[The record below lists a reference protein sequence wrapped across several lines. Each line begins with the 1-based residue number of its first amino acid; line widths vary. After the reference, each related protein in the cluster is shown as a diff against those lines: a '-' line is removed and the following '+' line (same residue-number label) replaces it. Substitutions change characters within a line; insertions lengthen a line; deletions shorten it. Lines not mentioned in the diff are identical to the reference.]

1 MTMATELR
9 YKEDSSRIGD
19 VSSTERRPTASTKEK
34 LLSAISDDP
43 NLPSLGGSISYIIQL
58 SSSEDESIRQLSH
71 FILSDVSLA
80 QKILSLSNSITFRTS
95 STQAITS
102 ITKAIFLL
110 GFDTVRTCALAILLV
125 DGMMSGKRAE
135 YVRTELIH
143 ALAASMIGRELAKH
157 SQFKDGEEI
166 AVAALFK
173 NTGRLLLAAHDHDK
187 YEAMMTCIEQ
197 GTHTPEQASMQVLG
211 FSLNDFTETILEK
224 WNIPASIIQAIKNK
238 SSGTLS
244 APKNKQEWM
253 QQATELSDKAVPLII
268 KAGESGN
275 LVLEDK
281 LLARFGK
288 ALDLNKS
295 KLDLLIKDATEETA
309 ALQVNAN
316 LLPTVKKGKISADM
330 KDTGLHLN
338 ADEDVLTELILA
350 DTAADDAQVVQ
361 RYPSGKPHNA
371 SVLLLAAVQDV
382 AEMMVANNY
391 KLSELIMLILEH
403 YYTSLGFRFV
413 TLCLRDEQKHQYRAR
428 SSIGENDSEYQKAFC
443 FPAILSTDL
452 FYLAMARDADLF
464 ISNAAAPKV
473 RELLPHWHQNLLP
486 DTRSFIVLPLVFNK
500 KPIGFV
506 YADREFAA
514 PEGITSEETR
524 LIKTLK
530 GQILTALN
538 LK

>member
-1 MTMATELR
+1 MIMATELPH
-9 YKEDSSRIGD
+9 KKDSSRTGD
-19 VSSTERRPTASTKEK
+19 AALTKKGPATSTKES
-34 LLSAISDDP
+34 LLNAISDDP

-95 STQAITS
+95 STQAVTS

-135 YVRTELIH
+135 YVRAELIH
-143 ALAASMIGRELAKH
+143 ALAASMIGWGLARH

-187 YEAMMTCIEQ
+187 YAAMMACIEQ

-211 FSLNDFTETILEK
+211 FSINDFTETILEK
-224 WNIPASIIQAIKNK
+224 WNIPTSIIQATKNK
-238 SSGTLS
+238 SAGILN

-253 QQATELSDKAVPLII
+253 QQATELSDKAVPLVI
-268 KAGESGN
+268 KAGASRN
-275 LVLEDK
+275 LMLEDR
-281 LLARFGK
+281 LLARFGR
-288 ALDLNKS
+288 ALDLSKP
-295 KLDLLIKDATEETA
+295 KLDLLINGATEETA

-316 LLPTVKKGKISADM
+316 LLPAVKKDKISADM
-330 KDTGLHLN
+330 KDAGLHLH
-338 ADEDVLTELILA
+338 ADEDVLTELILMDA
-350 DTAADDAQVVQ
+350 TADDVQIVQ
-361 RYPSGKPHNA
+361 RYPSGKPYNA
-371 SVLLLAAVQDV
+371 SVLLSIAVQDA
-382 AEMMVANNY
+382 AEMMAVNNY

-403 YYTSLGFRFV
+403 CYTSLGFRLA
-413 TLCLRDEQKHQYRAR
+413 TLCLRDEQKQQYRAR
-428 SSIGENDSEYQKAFC
+428 SSVGRNEPEYLNAFC
-443 FPAILSTDL
+443 FPAMLSTDL
-452 FYLAMARDADLF
+452 FYLAMARDTDLF

-473 RELLPHWHQNLLP
+473 RELLPHWHQNLLS
-486 DTRSFIVLPLVFNK
+486 DARSFIVLPLVFNK

-514 PEGITSEETR
+514 PEGITPEETR

>member
-1 MTMATELR
+1 MIMATKLR
-9 YKEDSSRIGD
+9 YKENSSCIGD
-19 VSSTERRPTASTKEK
+19 VASTKKRPITSTKEN
-34 LLSAISDDP
+34 LLRAMSDDP

-143 ALAASMIGRELAKH
+143 ALAASMIGRELARH

-173 NTGRLLLAAHDHDK
+173 NVGRLLLAAHDHDK
-187 YEAMMTCIEQ
+187 YEAMMACIER
-197 GTHTPEQASMQVLG
+197 GTHTSEQASIHVLG
-211 FSLNDFTETILEK
+211 FNLNDFTETILEK
-224 WNIPASIIQAIKNK
+224 WNIPAIIIQAIKNK
-238 SSGTLS
+238 SAGTLN

-253 QQATELSDKAVPLII
+253 QQATELSDKAVPLIV

-275 LVLEDK
+275 LELENK
-281 LLARFGK
+281 LLVRFGK
-288 ALDLNKS
+288 ALDLSKS
-295 KLDLLIKDATEETA
+295 KLDLLINDAAEEAA

-316 LLPTVKKGKISADM
+316 LLPVVKNGKISADM
-330 KDTGLHLN
+330 KETELYLH
-338 ADEDVLTELILA
+338 ADEDVLAELILM
-350 DTAADDAQVVQ
+350 DTAADDVQVVQ

-371 SVLLLAAVQDV
+371 SVLLSVAVQDV

-403 YYTSLGFRFV
+403 CYTSLGFRFV

-428 SSIGENDSEYQKAFC
+428 SSIGRNDPEYLNAFC

-452 FYLAMARDADLF
+452 FYLAMARDIDLF
-464 ISNAAAPKV
+464 ISNAAEPKV
-473 RELLPHWHQNLLP
+473 RELLPPWHQNLLP
-486 DTRSFIVLPLVFNK
+486 DTRSFIVLPLIFNK
-500 KPIGFV
+500 KPIGFI

-514 PEGITSEETR
+514 PEGITPEETR

-530 GQILTALN
+530 GQVLTALN

>member
-1 MTMATELR
+1 MATELL
-9 YKEDSSRIGD
+9 YKENSSGTDDI
-19 VSSTERRPTASTKEK
+19 SSTKKRPTASTKEK
-34 LLSAISDDP
+34 LLRAISDDP

-80 QKILSLSNSITFRTS
+80 QKILCLSNSITFRSS
-95 STQAITS
+95 STQAVTS

-187 YEAMMTCIEQ
+187 YEEMIACIEQ
-197 GTHTPEQASMQVLG
+197 GAHTPEQASMQVLG

-224 WNIPASIIQAIKNK
+224 WNIPASIIQAIKSK
-238 SSGTLS
+238 PAGTLS
-244 APKNKQEWM
+244 SPKNKQEWM

-268 KAGESGN
+268 KSCASGN
-275 LVLEDK
+275 LELENK

-295 KLDLLIKDATEETA
+295 KLDILINDATEETS
-309 ALQVNAN
+309 ALQVNVN
-316 LLPTVKKGKISADM
+316 LLPVVKKGKISADM

-350 DTAADDAQVVQ
+350 DTTADDAQVVQ

-391 KLSELIMLILEH
+391 KLSELVMLILEH
-403 YYTSLGFRFV
+403 YYNSLGFRFV
-413 TLCLRDEQKHQYRAR
+413 TLCLRDDQKHQYRAR
-428 SSIGENDSEYQKAFC
+428 SSVGRNDPEYQKAFC

-452 FYLAMARDADLF
+452 FYLAMARDTDLF

-473 RELLPHWHQNLLP
+473 RELLPRWHQNLLP
-486 DTRSFIVLPLVFNK
+486 DTCSFIVLPLVFNK
-500 KPIGFV
+500 KPIGFI